1 MNRGKTLIIGF
12 DSYEASEN
20 LFIDLKLVQTL
31 LNQCLI
37 LVLLISYYSFY

>member
-20 LFIDLKLVQTL
+20 LFIDLKLVQTFKPVLNFSIINKL
-31 LNQCLI
+31 L
-37 LVLLISYYSFY
+37 